1 MGSQKYANNEQVAP
15 SKVLPEVFGQYESA
29 LQVLANRC
37 LAEPYNMHQVDAAI
51 VPDMLNGSLAAKIVG
66 ECQRQFR
73 ESSRYTPTSVAMALQ
88 VKPDGLH
95 AMAQRDAE
103 ADLSFAFD
111 AFLGIFGRLTE
122 LQIAE
127 FISGWVMQGRTS
139 EEIRIEAD
147 KMRRQRGVMSKPQ
160 GSDGRAEFEAELFA
174 ALDGKVINYP
184 VRPPLQAMREF
195 IPHHEPGDY
204 IIVGGRT
211 GMGKSY
217 LAMNYIYYAAKNGVP
232 SAYINLENTPKNVQK
247 RLWQMHGG
255 TRWREDLSGLSD
267 SETRAAVRAW
277 EEVKAMP
284 VKSHNTGRG
293 LQNILN
299 AIRADYYERG
309 IQLAVIDYIQ
319 LMKDQATRGN
329 RVDVLAEISAE
340 VRALALD
347 LNIVLVAMAQI
358 NRSGTDAGD
367 SRPQLTGLRGS
378 GDLEQ
383 DATSVMLIYR
393 PEYYQLTEDEK
404 GEPYP
409 PEYADIHWAKG
420 RDSGPCIVKCR
431 FNHIRGFYDAEA
443 PTPAVP
449 DYQNAQPFTIPR
461 TPEGDIP
468 F

>member
-1 MGSQKYANNEQVAP
+1 MGQQKQYNDQVAP

-37 LAEPYNMHQVDAAI
+37 LAEPYNMHQIDAAI

-73 ESSRYTPTSVAMALQ
+73 DIGRYTPRSVADALQ
-88 VKPDGLH
+88 IRPDGLH
-95 AMAQRDAE
+95 QMAQRDAE
-103 ADLSFAFD
+103 ADLSFSFD
-111 AFLGIFGRLTE
+111 AFLAIFGRLTE

-127 FISGWVMQGRTS
+127 FTCGWVMQGKNS

-174 ALDGKVINYP
+174 ALDGKVVDYP
-184 VRPPLQAMREF
+184 VRPPIQSMRDF
-195 IPHHEPGDY
+195 VPYHEPGDY

-211 GMGKSY
+211 GMGKSF
-217 LAMNYIYYAAKNGVP
+217 LAMNYIYHAAQSGIP

-247 RLWQMHGG
+247 RLWQMHSG
-255 TRWREDLSGLSD
+255 TRWRSDLSGLSD
-267 SETRAAVRAW
+267 TETRAAVQAW
-277 EEVKAMP
+277 DQVKAMP

-329 RVDVLAEISAE
+329 RVDVLAEVSAE
-340 VRALALD
+340 VRALTLD

-358 NRSGTDAGD
+358 SRSGTDAGD
-367 SRPQLTGLRGS
+367 NRPQLTGLRGS

-383 DATSVMLIYR
+383 DATMAMLLYR
-393 PEYYQLTEDEK
+393 PDYYQITEDEN
-404 GEPYP
+404 GAFP
-409 PEYADIHWAKG
+409 PGYADIHIAKG
-420 RDSGPCIVKCR
+420 RETGPGLVKCR
-431 FNHIRGFYDAEA
+431 FDEIRGFYDPEPESAQF
-443 PTPAVP
+443 PTTA
-449 DYQNAQPFTIPR
+449 AQPIPR
-461 TPEGDIP
+461 MNEEDIP